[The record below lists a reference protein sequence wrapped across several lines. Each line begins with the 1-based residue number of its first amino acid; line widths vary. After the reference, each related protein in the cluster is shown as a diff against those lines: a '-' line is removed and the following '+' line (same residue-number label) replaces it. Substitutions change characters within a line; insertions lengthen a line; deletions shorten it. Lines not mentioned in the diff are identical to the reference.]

1 MLFTSKWFLNSGHAM
16 YLCTRL
22 HSSTPQMKSN
32 LCSNGLHNW
41 LYLNVLKMYMKMILI
56 FNEKENSK
64 G

>member
-1 MLFTSKWFLNSGHAM
+1 M

-56 FNEKENSK
+56 FDEKENSK